1 MKYTFLTILIS
12 AIAFISCSKDVTIPD
27 EQIVNLEIPRGFPNI
42 ELPENNQLTKAKIK
56 LGKEL
61 FFEKLLSSDN
71 SLSCSTCHSQSLA
84 FTDGLS
90 TSVGVDNRNGL
101 RNSLPLFNLA
111 WKRSFFRDGGVQI
124 LELVAL
130 NSIND
135 HREFDIDTDV
145 LLERL
150 QSSPKY
156 STLFRNAF
164 NDIVTLN
171 GALFALASFQ
181 RTLIS
186 GNSDYDKYTFYGI
199 NNALSVEQIRG
210 KDLFF
215 SSKTDCS
222 SCHGGFN
229 FSNDIFQSNGYFTS
243 YPDSGRQR
251 ITLNESDRGKF
262 LIPSLRN
269 IAFTAPY
276 MHDGSIASLNEIID
290 NYNNG
295 NSNFVNK
302 SPLIRSLGL
311 TLLEKSDLL
320 AFLNSLSDMEFIQNP
335 DFKP

>member
-1 MKYTFLTILIS
+1 MKHAFLTILTS
-12 AIAFISCSKDVTIPD
+12 AITLVSCSKDVTIPD
-27 EQIVNLEIPRGFPNI
+27 VQVVNLEIPRGFPTV
-42 ELPENNQLTKAKIK
+42 ELPENNKLTKAKIK

-61 FFEKLLSSDN
+61 FFDKLLSADN
-71 SLSCSTCHSQSLA
+71 SISCSSCHSPALA
-84 FTDGLS
+84 FTDGLT
-90 TSVGVDNRNGL
+90 TSIGVDNRAGL
-101 RNSLPLFNLA
+101 RNALPLFNLA

-135 HREFDIDTDV
+135 HREFDINSNI

-150 QSSPKY
+150 QSSLKY

-164 NDIVTLN
+164 NDTITLN
-171 GALFALASFQ
+171 GALFALSSFQ

-186 GNSDYDKYTFYGI
+186 GKSDYDKYTFYGLK
-199 NNALSVEQIRG
+199 NALSEEQIRG
-210 KDLFF
+210 KELFF

-229 FSNDIFQSNGYFTS
+229 FTNDSFQSNGYFTT

-262 LIPSLRN
+262 QTPSLRN
-269 IAFTAPY
+269 VALTAPY
-276 MHDGSIASLNEIID
+276 MHNGSVATLDEIID

-295 NSNFVNK
+295 NSSFVNK

-311 TLLEKSDLL
+311 TLQEKSDLL
-320 AFLNSLSDMEFIQNP
+320 AFLNSLSDLEFIQNP

>member
-1 MKYTFLTILIS
+1 MKYAFLTILIS

-27 EQIVNLEIPRGFPNI
+27 EQIVNLQIPRGFPNI
-42 ELPENNQLTKAKIK
+42 DLLENNQLTTAKIK

-61 FFEKLLSSDN
+61 FFDKLLSSDN

-90 TSVGVDNRNGL
+90 TSIGVDNRNGL

-135 HREFDIDTDV
+135 HREFDINTDV

-164 NDIVTLN
+164 NDTVTLN

-199 NNALSVEQIRG
+199 NNALSAEQIRG

-320 AFLNSLSDMEFIQNP
+320 SFLNSLSDVEFIQNP

>member
-1 MKYTFLTILIS
+1 MKYAFLTILIS

-42 ELPENNQLTKAKIK
+42 ELPVNNQLTKAKIK

-135 HREFDIDTDV
+135 HREFDINTDV

-156 STLFRNAF
+156 STLFRNTF
-164 NDIVTLN
+164 NDTVTLN

-199 NNALSVEQIRG
+199 NNALSAEQIRG

-229 FSNDIFQSNGYFTS
+229 FSNNIFQSNGYFTS

>member
-1 MKYTFLTILIS
+1 MKYAFLTILIS

-27 EQIVNLEIPRGFPNI
+27 EQIVNLQIPRGFPNI
-42 ELPENNQLTKAKIK
+42 DLPENNQLTTAKIK

-61 FFEKLLSSDN
+61 FFDKLLSSDN

-90 TSVGVDNRNGL
+90 TSIGVDNRNGL

-135 HREFDIDTDV
+135 HREFDINTDV

-164 NDIVTLN
+164 NDTVTLN

-199 NNALSVEQIRG
+199 NNALSAEQIRG

-320 AFLNSLSDMEFIQNP
+320 SFLNSLSDVEFIQNP